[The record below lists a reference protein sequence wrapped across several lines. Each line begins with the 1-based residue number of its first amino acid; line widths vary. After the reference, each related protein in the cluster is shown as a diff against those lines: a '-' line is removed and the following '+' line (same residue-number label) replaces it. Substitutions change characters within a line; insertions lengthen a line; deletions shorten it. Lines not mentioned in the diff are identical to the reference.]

1 MIEYN
6 IYEELVLLTT
16 IYIIFTF
23 IPILMKNKQ
32 QQIKLGCFKSK
43 MIKKKK
49 IGLLTNELPPIIYGG
64 VSTWVLNFMKM
75 FENDEQYEAIPIFLA
90 YMDKAPDN
98 FPEKY
103 PGIRIINTPEEVY
116 DVFKDIDIVVNNL
129 WIALD
134 TVKQIGHLFPKLPIV
149 SVCHSLIKMEHI
161 TNLGSQYTS
170 NYCKQEVTFQYS
182 DFVVLISK
190 AEKKYYESF
199 GYNKYG
205 AVPVV
210 IYNSYKP
217 KYDDVNLNIDYTSD
231 NIGYIGRHVPRK
243 RPELPILAV
252 NKLGNN
258 NIDVINMGV
267 DFSKGGNDYWKK
279 LINKY
284 DQLKVI
290 PFSCDKKKISSFW
303 SQVGANSI
311 TGIYEPFGYTMCE
324 TLDRRVPAIVQN
336 LDGPS
341 EIINELKEY
350 VFMYEVEQD
359 MDKDIDNF
367 SEAVT
372 KFWNTSPEKR
382 KYMAK
387 KARLALERFK
397 PEVIKNDWKNVL
409 DECSSPN
416 FESKRKR
423 DIINDSNSNEL
434 LSDYLPL
441 TKKSIARRVTSFMK
455 KYLLR
460 KEKKNKKS

>member
-1 MIEYN
+1 MIDLN
-6 IYEELVLLTT
+6 QFEEMILLTVV
-16 IYIIFTF
+16 YIILAY
-23 IPILMKNKQ
+23 IPWLVKKHKGSDISGRLLSNR
-32 QQIKLGCFKSK
+32 
-43 MIKKKK
+43 KKK

-75 FENDEQYEAIPIFLA
+75 FESDDNYEAIPIFLA
-90 YMDKAPDN
+90 YMDPAPED
-98 FPEKY
+98 FPQKY
-103 PGIRIINTPEEVY
+103 PGIRIINTPEDVY
-116 DVFKDIDIVVNNL
+116 EVFKDIDIVVNNL

-161 TNLGSQYTS
+161 TNLGSQYT
-170 NYCKQEVTFQYS
+170 NNFCQQEITFQYS

-199 GYNKYG
+199 GYNEYG
-205 AVPVV
+205 AIPVV

-217 KYDDVNLNIDYTSD
+217 KYDNVKLDIDYTSN

-252 NKLGNN
+252 DKLGKQD
-258 NIDVINMGV
+258 IDVINMGV
-267 DFSKGGNDYWKK
+267 DFNKGGNEYWIK
-279 LINKY
+279 LIEKY
-284 DQLKVI
+284 QQLKVI
-290 PFSCDKKKISSFW
+290 PFSCDKSKIASFW
-303 SQVGANSI
+303 EQVGANSI

-359 MDKDIDNF
+359 MDKDVDSF

-372 KFWNTSPEKR
+372 KFWNTSPEQR
-382 KYMAK
+382 QVMAD
-387 KARLALERFK
+387 KARGALERFK
-397 PEVIKNDWKNVL
+397 PEVIKQDWKGVL
-409 DECSSPN
+409 DQCSDPN
-416 FESKRKR
+416 FESRRKR
-423 DIINDSNSNEL
+423 DLDDSDTTKIMEA
-434 LSDYLPL
+434 DYLPKE
-441 TKKSIARRVTSFMK
+441 KKSITRRVTSFMK
-455 KYLLR
+455 KYLLG
-460 KEKKNKKS
+460 KKKRNKNL